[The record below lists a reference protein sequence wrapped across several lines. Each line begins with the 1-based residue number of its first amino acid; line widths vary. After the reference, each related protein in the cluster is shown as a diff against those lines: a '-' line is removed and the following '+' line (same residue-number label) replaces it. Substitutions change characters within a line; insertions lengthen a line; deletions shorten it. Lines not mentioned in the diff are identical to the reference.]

1 MLEQFSFMGRYK
13 MTISRWHKKIYDA
26 ETGVETIIEYTPAE
40 IVVAEAAEAAF
51 LAKLEIL
58 KAEQAVKDAA
68 KQAVLDKLGLSA
80 DEVAALLG

>member
-1 MLEQFSFMGRYK
+1 

-40 IVVAEAAEAAF
+40 IVVAEAAESAF

>member
-1 MLEQFSFMGRYK
+1 
-13 MTISRWHKKIYDA
+13 MTLPKWHTKIYDA
-26 ETGVETIIEYTPAE
+26 ETGIETIIEYTPAE

-58 KAEQAVKDAA
+58 KAEEAVKNAA